1 MIKTTKEIMDVQFG
15 LKMDKTKSYGL
26 EKVWVDRDELI
37 KLIHRVCLQTGAEVT
52 EQHLRLHLGVD
63 E

>member
-1 MIKTTKEIMDVQFG
+1 MIYTMQELDELYGDFYTSQEV
-15 LKMDKTKSYGL
+15 DKNK
-26 EKVWVDRDELI
+26 KFVDYDELI

-63 E
+63 EE